1 MQGDLRLAQ
10 EGAQHPMT
18 LTVLQTYFSSAGNI
32 NAGEQILPTD
42 ADNPHQETNVAR
54 VTKEPQA
61 KPDPFRGPSD
71 KPNMVQRFTCRS
83 SRGNSSPNEH
93 VNNYITALSGKLT

>member
-18 LTVLQTYFSSAGNI
+18 LTVLQTYFSSEGNI

-42 ADNPHQETNVAR
+42 ADNPQIIWQNWGFKSPTSRNKRGQGHKGTTRPAR
-54 VTKEPQA
+54 SFQ
-61 KPDPFRGPSD
+61 GP
-71 KPNMVQRFTCRS
+71 RR
-83 SRGNSSPNEH
+83 
-93 VNNYITALSGKLT
+93 

>member
-42 ADNPHQETNVAR
+42 ADNPQNYL
-54 VTKEPQA
+54 A
-61 KPDPFRGPSD
+61 KLGIQITHIKKQTWPGSQRNHKPS
-71 KPNMVQRFTCRS
+71 Q
-83 SRGNSSPNEH
+83 
-93 VNNYITALSGKLT
+93 ILSGDPPINQTWFNGLHADLPEEIPLQMNM

>member
-42 ADNPHQETNVAR
+42 ADNPPIYLAKLGIQITHIKKQAVAR
-54 VTKEPQA
+54 VTLRNH
-61 KPDPFRGPSD
+61 KPSQILLGDPPINQTWFNGLCQITRG
-71 KPNMVQRFTCRS
+71 
-83 SRGNSSPNEH
+83 
-93 VNNYITALSGKLT
+93 